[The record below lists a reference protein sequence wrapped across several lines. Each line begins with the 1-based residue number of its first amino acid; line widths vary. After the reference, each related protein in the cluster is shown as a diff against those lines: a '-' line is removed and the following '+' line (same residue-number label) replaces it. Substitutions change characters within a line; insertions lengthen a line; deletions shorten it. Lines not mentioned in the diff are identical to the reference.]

1 MNNDLL
7 VSRHSKTRFI
17 ERVLQSKHTLSDE
30 LLSFA
35 EKLIVDSL
43 IVELHPLTQ
52 DLEMHKFKLD
62 GYPNFIAIC
71 ERKNNNSWLVKTI
84 VDKFIKLRQ
93 GN

>member
-1 MNNDLL
+1 MNNNLL
-7 VSRHSKTRFI
+7 ISRHSKIRFI
-17 ERVLQSKHTLSDE
+17 ERVLNSKHTLSDE

-52 DLEMHKFKLD
+52 DLEMHKFKLE
-62 GYPNFIAIC
+62 GYPDFVAIC
-71 ERKNNNSWLVKTI
+71 ERKDNEVWLVKTI

>member
-1 MNNDLL
+1 MSNDLL
-7 VSRHSKTRFI
+7 VSRHSKIRFI
-17 ERVLQSKHTLSDE
+17 ERVLNSKHTLSDE

-35 EKLIVDSL
+35 EKLITDSL
-43 IVELHPLTQ
+43 IVELHPLNA